1 MEYVYR
7 NAKIVFWKHIF
18 ADGRNDLKKAC
29 EVMAAGGLILYPT
42 DTIWGIGCDA
52 TNEEA
57 VRRVYEL
64 KRRSDHKAML
74 VLLDSEAKL
83 NGYVS
88 NVPDIAWD
96 LIEVA
101 DKPLTII
108 YSDAKNLAPS
118 LVGEDGSV
126 GIRITREAFSR
137 QLCERFRKPVVSTS
151 ANISGEPSPAS
162 FAEISEEVKKGVDYI
177 VEYRQD
183 DQTKAKP
190 SSIIKLGDG
199 GLVQVIR

>member
-1 MEYVYR
+1 MAM
-7 NAKIVFWKHIF
+7 N
-18 ADGRNDLKKAC
+18 DDLKKAC
-29 EVMAAGGLILYPT
+29 EVMATGGLILYPT

-88 NVPDIAWD
+88 NVPNIAWD

-101 DKPLTII
+101 DEPLTII

-162 FAEISEEVKKGVDYI
+162 FSEISEEVKKGVDYI

>member
-1 MEYVYR
+1 M
-7 NAKIVFWKHIF
+7 N
-18 ADGRNDLKKAC
+18 DDLKKAC
-29 EVMAAGGLILYPT
+29 EVMATGGLILYPT

-57 VRRVYEL
+57 VHRVYEL

-162 FAEISEEVKKGVDYI
+162 FSEISEEVKKGVDYI

>member
-1 MEYVYR
+1 M
-7 NAKIVFWKHIF
+7 N
-18 ADGRNDLKKAC
+18 DDLKKAC

-64 KRRSDHKAML
+64 ERRSDHKAML

-108 YSDAKNLAPS
+108 YSNAKNLAPS

-162 FAEISEEVKKGVDYI
+162 FSEISEEVKKGVDYI

>member
-1 MEYVYR
+1 M
-7 NAKIVFWKHIF
+7 N
-18 ADGRNDLKKAC
+18 DDLKKAC

-57 VRRVYEL
+57 VRRVHEL

-162 FAEISEEVKKGVDYI
+162 FSEISEEVKKGVDYI